1 MSFKFF
7 NVDRLVADYLEFATE
22 EDYEVVLGE
31 ELIEALMMFG
41 GLSQK
46 QAEKISQLAISD
58 FKS

>member
-7 NVDRLVADYLEFATE
+7 DASRLIADYLEFATE

-31 ELIEALMMFG
+31 ELVESLMMFC

-46 QAEKISQLAISD
+46 QAERISQLAISH
-58 FKS
+58 FRS